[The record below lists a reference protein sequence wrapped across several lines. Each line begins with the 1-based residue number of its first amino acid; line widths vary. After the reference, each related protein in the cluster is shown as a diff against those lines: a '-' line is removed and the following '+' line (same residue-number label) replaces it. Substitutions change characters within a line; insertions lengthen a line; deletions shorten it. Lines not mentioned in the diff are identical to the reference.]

1 MERKF
6 SGHGMSL
13 SVARETV
20 TGRRRP
26 VFEVDETDRGK
37 RASTAEAT
45 ALAQENDGPPSQVGK
60 KKGGFQSKK
69 RQDAEQLLPL
79 LFDIALPDEDQPK
92 SSLAFLHDQRTER
105 KCRLPPVTR
114 LLGVEKRRIEREAK
128 QDERRKREENEKASR
143 FSIVGQSLKKK

>member
-1 MERKF
+1 M
-6 SGHGMSL
+6 
-13 SVARETV
+13 
-20 TGRRRP
+20 
-26 VFEVDETDRGK
+26 
-37 RASTAEAT
+37 
-45 ALAQENDGPPSQVGK
+45 AQENDGPPSQVGK